1 MTDAPLRHGR
11 PWPVMGALGFAGA
24 ALLVLIGRE
33 IAAAYPAHLPML
45 IVLAAVSLGVG
56 LFLGARL
63 AGWLAAGN
71 DPADAMAPALGFV
84 AASLPLSLL
93 FSRLGRGLA
102 ATAPPASFF
111 PPGLA
116 TALLAGLVP
125 LGLALGA
132 AGALAVAAARRAE
145 PAKPRKIWHYAGGGA
160 VLGAL
165 FILLVAVP
173 KLSPIN
179 ACLDMGI
186 GCAAIGILSAAAAPA
201 GNRNYETWL
210 SLLAIVF
217 VLLLPLSGLFD
228 DKTNA
233 WCEPTA
239 APTAP
244 AAPLAPTTPAA
255 P

>member
-1 MTDAPLRHGR
+1 
-11 PWPVMGALGFAGA
+11 MGALGFAGA
-24 ALLVLIGRE
+24 ALVVLIGRE
-33 IAAAYPAHLPML
+33 IAAAYPAHLL
-45 IVLAAVSLGVG
+45 LVSVLAAVSLGAG
-56 LFLGARL
+56 LFLGTRL
-63 AGWLAAGN
+63 VRLLAAGN

-84 AASLPLSLL
+84 AASLPVSLL

-102 ATAPPASFF
+102 ATAQASFF

-145 PAKPRKIWHYAGGGA
+145 PAGPRKIWLYAGGGA
-160 VLGAL
+160 ILGAL

-201 GNRNYETWL
+201 GNRSYESWL
-210 SLLAIVF
+210 SVLAVVF
-217 VLLLPLSGLFD
+217 VLLLPLSGIFD

-233 WCEPTA
+233 WCEPA
-239 APTAP
+239 ATPAP
-244 AAPLAPTTPAA
+244 AASAAPTTP
-255 P
+255 

>member
-1 MTDAPLRHGR
+1 MTDASLRHGR

-24 ALLVLIGRE
+24 ALVVLIGRE

-45 IVLAAVSLGVG
+45 IVLAAASLGVG

-63 AGWLAAGN
+63 VGRLAAGN

-102 ATAPPASFF
+102 ATAAASFF

-145 PAKPRKIWHYAGGGA
+145 PANPRKIWLFLAGGA
-160 VLGAL
+160 ILGAL
-165 FILLVAVP
+165 FIPLVAVP

-179 ACLDMGI
+179 ACLDMAI

-201 GNRNYETWL
+201 GNRTYETWL

-233 WCEPTA
+233 WCEPAA
-239 APTAP
+239 APTVPAAPPAP
-244 AAPLAPTTPAA
+244 AAPATP
-255 P
+255 

>member
-1 MTDAPLRHGR
+1 
-11 PWPVMGALGFAGA
+11 MGALGFAGA
-24 ALLVLIGRE
+24 ALVVLIGRE
-33 IAAAYPAHLPML
+33 IAAAYPAHLPMVIL
-45 IVLAAVSLGVG
+45 LAAVSLGAG

-93 FSRLGRGLA
+93 LSRLGRGLA
-102 ATAPPASFF
+102 ATAAAAFF

-125 LGLALGA
+125 LGLTLGA

-145 PAKPRKIWHYAGGGA
+145 PTQPRKIWLYAGGGA

-165 FILLVAVP
+165 FIVLVAVP

-179 ACLDMGI
+179 ACLDIGI

-233 WCEPTA
+233 WCEPAA
-239 APTAP
+239 APAMPATPLAPPAP
-244 AAPLAPTTPAA
+244 AAPAA